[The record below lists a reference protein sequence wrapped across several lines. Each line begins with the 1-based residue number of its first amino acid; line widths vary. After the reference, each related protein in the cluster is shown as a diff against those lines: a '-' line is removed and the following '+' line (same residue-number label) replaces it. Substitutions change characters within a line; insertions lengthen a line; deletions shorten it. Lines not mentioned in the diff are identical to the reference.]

1 MACLAITANKGM
13 KHIAKIDVKGAFIQ
27 TEMEGPPVY
36 VVCDKKLTKLIV
48 DVLPGIKK
56 YVTNEGTLYCRLL
69 KALYGCV
76 QASKLWYNKLT
87 KFLHAL
93 GYEQSPTDPC
103 IMRKIVDGN
112 VYLLVIYVDDI
123 LVLANEEEMERIK
136 QAFIDEFQWITMD
149 VSDSHSYLGMHIMM
163 KDGCV
168 VIDMQNF
175 IDKLLEEHGEELR
188 EFATPADKNIFV
200 VDEKAKVLVEAER
213 KLFHTAVAKLLYL
226 TKRARPD
233 IMTPISFLC
242 TRVTKATEQDRIKLR
257 RVLGF
262 LKKTR
267 NWTVHLKIGDI
278 LRILAYVDAAFAP
291 HPDAKSHTGIALFIG
306 EALVFAASRKQ
317 KCVTKSPT
325 ESELVALTDNIGFVE
340 LFAEFLGFITNTD
353 VTIPIIYQD
362 STSVISLVKEGGGLT
377 RTKHLR
383 VRMELCKEALKE
395 KRIEVIYMPT
405 GKMRADGLT
414 KALDGKPF
422 LDFVT
427 TVLGLFG
434 ISMT

>member
-1 MACLAITANKGM
+1 M
-13 KHIAKIDVKGAFIQ
+13 
-27 TEMEGPPVY
+27 
-36 VVCDKKLTKLIV
+36 
-48 DVLPGIKK
+48 
-56 YVTNEGTLYCRLL
+56 
-69 KALYGCV
+69 
-76 QASKLWYNKLT
+76 
-87 KFLHAL
+87 
-93 GYEQSPTDPC
+93 
-103 IMRKIVDGN
+103 
-112 VYLLVIYVDDI
+112 IYVDDI

-200 VDEKAKVLVEAER
+200 VDEKAKVLVETER

-267 NWTVHLKIGDI
+267 NWTVRLKIGDI